1 MKRRWFLVLGVY
13 LIAANLWLL
22 NTLNSPIFEEPM
34 AVVTN
39 VAFLFA
45 GLLFVLGGISENLGN
60 LGWYR
65 FVGLANLIMGVG
77 FAATYLLP
85 IANRTS
91 TYEDAGMFLA
101 ICAVVGG
108 ASLAFIGFD
117 WVRGGRYFDL
127 STYEEDPILG
137 TASETRK

>member
-1 MKRRWFLVLGVY
+1 MCMKRRWFLVLGVY

-22 NTLNSPIFEEPM
+22 ITLNSPIFEEPM

-85 IANRTS
+85 IANGTS
-91 TYEDAGMFLA
+91 AYEDAGIFLA

-117 WVRGGRYFDL
+117 WVRGGRHFDL
-127 STYEEDPILG
+127 STYE
-137 TASETRK
+137 